1 MTDPRHRAAPLLKP
15 REGMV
20 VKTEDG
26 KEFVILRFVGL
37 MKVMAKE
44 LGTEELATLDLDEL
58 GFREVFRRGK
68 KIKVAEQVNLDDV
81 DSHDWEIA
89 EHRRKILTP
98 LLAMRTV
105 SKEAREQACAELE
118 ISQATLY
125 RLMHDLYETQLLS
138 SLLPYRPSGGRGKN
152 RLSDELEHVIQDG
165 IKNHYLT
172 GQKIGKKALV
182 EKIEAD
188 CAVAGIKPP
197 APNTIRS
204 RIDEIEE
211 KKRAKKRKGEA
222 EARKFE
228 ANKTPGRGN
237 KLPDADYPLAIAQM
251 DHTLL
256 DIIVVDDKYRKAIRR
271 AWITVLID
279 CYSRVILGFYV
290 SLDPPSSLSAGLCI
304 TNAILTKRQRLE
316 ELGLTNQVEWPY
328 YGVMDVVHM
337 DNAKEFRGKLIE
349 FGCKEHHI
357 DAHFR
362 PVKNPKYGAIIER
375 FMGTL
380 ASKIKALPGATFSN
394 PKERGEYDSEKT
406 ATMTLTELE
415 SWLYLTIE
423 KYHLEKHST
432 LNMPPAQKWKEG
444 ILGTKTKPGRGR
456 PALIQDA
463 EKLRIDLLPFQ
474 ERVIHPEGVVI
485 DRIVYFHDCLRPY
498 VNIKDPK
505 TKTSVY
511 HRFGRDPRDVSVLYF
526 RDPIQKQYVRIPY
539 ADPSLPPGISQ
550 WEYDAAQRIQEDGGG
565 RLEDTRAVMAI
576 VLERRK
582 REQESAE
589 TTKTARQNM
598 QRRAEHAKAR
608 ERGPVELPRA
618 SQMAPTSPPDSIA
631 GYDPDE
637 IFPIEEE

>member
-1 MTDPRHRAAPLLKP
+1 MTEPRHSAAPLLRP

-20 VKTEDG
+20 VKTEEG
-26 KEFVILRFVGL
+26 KEYVILRFIGL

-44 LGTEELATLDLDEL
+44 LGTEDIATLDLDEL
-58 GFREVFRRGK
+58 GYREVFRRGK
-68 KIKVAEQVNLDDV
+68 KVKVVEQVSFDDV

-89 EHRRKILTP
+89 EYRRKVLTP
-98 LLAMRTV
+98 LLAMKTV
-105 SKEAREQACAELE
+105 SKEARTQACALLD

-138 SLLPYRPSGGRGKN
+138 CLLPYRPDGGRGKI
-152 RLSDELEHVIQDG
+152 RLSEELEHVIQNG
-165 IKNHYLT
+165 IKTHFLT
-172 GQKIGKKALV
+172 NQKISKKALI
-182 EKIEAD
+182 EKIEED
-188 CAVAGIKPP
+188 CVIAGIKPP

-204 RIDEIEE
+204 RVEEIEE
-211 KKRAKKRKGEA
+211 KKRAKRRKGEA

-228 ANKTPGRGN
+228 ANKTPGKGN
-237 KLPDADYPLAIAQM
+237 KLPDADYPLAVGQM

-256 DIIVVDDKYRKAIRR
+256 DVMVVDDKYRRAISR

-304 TNAILTKRQRLE
+304 TNAILTKRRRLE
-316 ELGLTNQVEWPY
+316 QLSLTDQVEWPY

-349 FGCKEHHI
+349 FGCKEYDI

-380 ASKIKALPGATFSN
+380 ASKLKALPGATFSN

-415 SWLYLTIE
+415 GWLYLTIE
-423 KYHLEKHST
+423 KYHREKHTT
-432 LNMPPAQKWKEG
+432 LGMAPALKWKEG

-456 PALIQDA
+456 PALIQDE
-463 EKLRIDLLPFQ
+463 EKLRIDLLPFE

-485 DRIVYFHDCLRPY
+485 KHVTYFHDCLRPY

-505 TKTSVY
+505 TKTGVY
-511 HRFGRDPRDVSVLYF
+511 RRFGRDPRDISVLYF
-526 RDPIQKQYVRIPY
+526 RDPIQKQYVKIPY

-550 WEYDAAQRIQEDGGG
+550 WEYEAAQRIQDDRGGN
-565 RLEDTRAVMAI
+565 LKDTRGVMAI

-582 REQESAE
+582 LEQESAAL
-589 TTKTARQNM
+589 TKKARHNM
-598 QRRAEHAKAR
+598 QRRVEHAKVR
-608 ERGPVELPRA
+608 QQRPVELPVA
-618 SQMAPTSPPDSIA
+618 SRTVPTSPPDAIA
-631 GYDPDE
+631 GYNPDE
-637 IFPIEEE
+637 IFPIEDE